1 MAYRRL
7 FTGTLLSTGLITIHH
22 TCLFKTVRMGC
33 VPALVAECGEVS
45 LSRAGYCCLDK
56 VPHHHWY
63 VYTVPIMHHTE
74 KNNVQVV
81 RTLPLGPNNNERQRV
96 AFSPRQQHRHE
107 EHHVSVLGHLS

>member
-33 VPALVAECGEVS
+33 VLATVAECGEVS

-56 VPHHHWY
+56 VSHHHWY
-63 VYTVPIMHHTE
+63 VNTVPIMHHTE
-74 KNNVQVV
+74 YMPTRDDGPYRNGAYRCYQSV
-81 RTLPLGPNNNERQRV
+81 RLFTGTQT
-96 AFSPRQQHRHE
+96 Q
-107 EHHVSVLGHLS
+107 